1 MNHGRF
7 KVSDP
12 RDRAYSA
19 LGLATDLTSD
29 AIVPDYN
36 KSVAA
41 VYMEMAQ
48 FLIRNALEGHKLD
61 IFGYIDHSARD
72 LRKEIEPTNSWHA
85 GLRKTWNGTLL
96 RHRATNSALKA

>member
-1 MNHGRF
+1 MRAYKLPRVSSVSSLRRDNESWSFLDILIQLRRF

-36 KSVAA
+36 KSVVV

-48 FLIRNALEGHKLD
+48 FLIRNAPEGHKLD
-61 IFGYIDHSARD
+61 I
-72 LRKEIEPTNSWHA
+72 L
-85 GLRKTWNGTLL
+85 GLY
-96 RHRATNSALKA
+96 